1 MFRLFVGILSVAA
14 AVLAALQTFLDYPAR
29 AERHRIAAAK
39 YKGLI
44 HEIEQVLCREPHPE
58 SRDTTLIAGL
68 RDRLAD
74 LEESMPVVPQHIY
87 DHVEDRYQSF
97 KFVSQALDLVTPR

>member
-1 MFRLFVGILSVAA
+1 
-14 AVLAALQTFLDYPAR
+14 LDYPAR
-29 AERHRIAAAK
+29 AERHRSAAAK

-44 HEIEQVLCREPHPE
+44 HEIEQALCREPDRQ
-58 SRDTTLIAGL
+58 SRDAAQIAGS

-74 LEESMPVVPQHIY
+74 LEESMPVVPQRIY

-97 KFVSQALDLVTPR
+97 KFVSQALDLVTPK